1 MRRGVKLLLQK
12 GRTRYNPKEAFILK
26 KTMAIETFDLFLL
39 IVLSYY
45 LFSTWYIGL
54 IAALLIL
61 LGIYAFRAYDLN
73 NLVSYI
79 EQLIRVA
86 AGSVLGWVLFQ
97 ILLLFPDRI
106 IQIASLKMILISI
119 ITLPIINWA
128 ITLIILKFAK
138 RRKYVVLGSKA
149 EHQSLINE
157 ISQKTLGLIQAHT
170 YLNPDISKL
179 GQLLPQCDG
188 VIIGQTFLNDKIC
201 EEINK
206 LEPSGEVHY
215 LPELAEKALK
225 RIPLKSIGK
234 HNKDYHIE
242 ANNETYSPAMRILD
256 ILVSLIVLVIT
267 SPLSLITTI
276 AIYIE
281 DGKPV
286 IFKQTRVGKDGK
298 HFAIYKFR
306 SMQNT
311 QLQEP
316 KFADQEEERITKV
329 GKVIRKYRIDELPQ
343 FINVL
348 KGDMSVVGPR
358 PEQVE
363 FTEEYLKT
371 IPFYEYR
378 LTVNPGI
385 TGWAQIMYKYSSN
398 EEETIRKLKY
408 DLWYIKNQGLLL
420 DLKIMLQTLEKIL
433 FTHFGKAQ
441 CEYKDV
447 RYKDLN
453 LGKTNT
459 IITNLKERLER

>member
-1 MRRGVKLLLQK
+1 MRRGVKLLLQE
-12 GRTRYNPKEAFILK
+12 GRTRYNPKEDFILK
-26 KTMAIETFDLFLL
+26 KTMAIGTIDLFLL

-97 ILLLFPDRI
+97 ILLLFPGRI

-215 LPELAEKALK
+215 LPELAERALK

-276 AIYIE
+276 AIYIK

-459 IITNLKERLER
+459 IITNLKERFER

>member
-1 MRRGVKLLLQK
+1 
-12 GRTRYNPKEAFILK
+12 
-26 KTMAIETFDLFLL
+26 
-39 IVLSYY
+39 
-45 LFSTWYIGL
+45 
-54 IAALLIL
+54 
-61 LGIYAFRAYDLN
+61 
-73 NLVSYI
+73 
-79 EQLIRVA
+79 
-86 AGSVLGWVLFQ
+86 
-97 ILLLFPDRI
+97 
-106 IQIASLKMILISI
+106 
-119 ITLPIINWA
+119 
-128 ITLIILKFAK
+128 
-138 RRKYVVLGSKA
+138 
-149 EHQSLINE
+149 
-157 ISQKTLGLIQAHT
+157 
-170 YLNPDISKL
+170 
-179 GQLLPQCDG
+179 
-188 VIIGQTFLNDKIC
+188 
-201 EEINK
+201 
-206 LEPSGEVHY
+206 
-215 LPELAEKALK
+215 
-225 RIPLKSIGK
+225 
-234 HNKDYHIE
+234 
-242 ANNETYSPAMRILD
+242 MRILD

-276 AIYIE
+276 AIYIK

-459 IITNLKERLER
+459 IITNLKERFER

>member
-1 MRRGVKLLLQK
+1 
-12 GRTRYNPKEAFILK
+12 
-26 KTMAIETFDLFLL
+26 
-39 IVLSYY
+39 
-45 LFSTWYIGL
+45 
-54 IAALLIL
+54 
-61 LGIYAFRAYDLN
+61 
-73 NLVSYI
+73 
-79 EQLIRVA
+79 
-86 AGSVLGWVLFQ
+86 
-97 ILLLFPDRI
+97 
-106 IQIASLKMILISI
+106 MILISI

-215 LPELAEKALK
+215 LPELAERALK

-276 AIYIE
+276 AIYIK

-459 IITNLKERLER
+459 IITNLKERFER

>member
-215 LPELAEKALK
+215 LPELAERALK

-276 AIYIE
+276 AIYIK

>member
-97 ILLLFPDRI
+97 ILLLFPGRI

-215 LPELAEKALK
+215 LPELAERALK

-276 AIYIE
+276 AIYIK

-459 IITNLKERLER
+459 IITNLKERFER

>member
-1 MRRGVKLLLQK
+1 MLQK
-12 GRTRYNPKEAFILK
+12 GRTRYNPKETFILK
-26 KTMAIETFDLFLL
+26 KTMAIGTFDLFLL

-97 ILLLFPDRI
+97 ILLLFPGRI

-215 LPELAEKALK
+215 LPELAERALK

-276 AIYIE
+276 AIYIK